1 MILAVGPEGGFTA
14 SERELADQT
23 GWLAIS
29 LSVNTLRIETAG
41 LAGCAALFTRAEES
55 NE

>member
-14 SERELADQT
+14 SEQELADRT

-41 LAGCAALFTRAEES
+41 LAGCGLVRARES